1 MRKRQLGPFKV
12 SAIGYGCMN
21 LSHGYGPPLPDSRAE
36 QLLLRAVELGI
47 DLFDTAMLYGSG
59 LNETLLG
66 KSLKP
71 YRQQITL
78 CTKGGMAIETDPGKP
93 RRRID
98 SRPEVIQ
105 QNCEESLK
113 RLQTDVIDVYYLHRW
128 DKQTPIEEVI
138 GAMAGLVK
146 QGKIRA
152 IGLSEVS
159 ANTLA
164 KAHAVH
170 PIAAV
175 QSEYSLWTRNP
186 EIALA
191 EKCRDLN
198 VALVAFSP
206 LGRGFLAG
214 LFSQCL
220 NVDHLHDDD
229 MRKKMP
235 RFSQAC
241 FAHNMAQYQGFARLA
256 MQADCTSAQLALAWL
271 LSRGDHVIPIAGSR
285 QVAHL
290 EENLKTAQITISKSI
305 LEQAG
310 QIINQRTI
318 RGCRYDAIA
327 QAAVDTEDFSSESPA
342 G

>member
-1 MRKRQLGPFKV
+1 MKKRRIGPFKV

-21 LSHGYGPPLPDSRAE
+21 LSHGYGPPAPDSQAE
-36 QLLLRAVELGI
+36 QVLSCAIELGI

-66 KSLKP
+66 RSLKP

-98 SRPEVIQ
+98 SRPQVIQ

-113 RLQTDVIDVYYLHRW
+113 RLQTDVIDLYYLHRW

-138 GAMAGLVK
+138 GAMAGLVQ
-146 QGKIRA
+146 QGKVRA

-191 EKCRDLN
+191 EKCQDLN

-214 LFSQCL
+214 LFSQCDSI
-220 NVDHLHDDD
+220 DHLHDDD

-235 RFSQAC
+235 RFSQAH
-241 FAHNMAQYQGFARLA
+241 FAHNMAQYESFARLA
-256 MQADCTSAQLALAWL
+256 LQADCTSAQLALAWL
-271 LSRGDHVIPIAGSR
+271 LSRGDHVIPIPGSR
-285 QVAHL
+285 QVTHL
-290 EENLKTAQITISKSI
+290 QENLKAAQITISEAI
-305 LEQAG
+305 LAQAG
-310 QIINQRTI
+310 EMINQHAI
-318 RGCRYDAIA
+318 RGCRYDPIA
-327 QAAVDTEDFSSESPA
+327 QAAVDTEEFPSESRA